1 MRVGSRNPACQHD
14 GLIMLIFILVEEVQ
28 ILYIN
33 DLLEFSTAAFSLK
46 CVLDRKYVLPS
57 TYVDNLIK

>member
-1 MRVGSRNPACQHD
+1 MRVGSRNPAWQHD

-33 DLLEFSTAAFSLK
+33 DLLEFSTATIATGRFVAKVVRWLYSARL
-46 CVLDRKYVLPS
+46 
-57 TYVDNLIK
+57 N